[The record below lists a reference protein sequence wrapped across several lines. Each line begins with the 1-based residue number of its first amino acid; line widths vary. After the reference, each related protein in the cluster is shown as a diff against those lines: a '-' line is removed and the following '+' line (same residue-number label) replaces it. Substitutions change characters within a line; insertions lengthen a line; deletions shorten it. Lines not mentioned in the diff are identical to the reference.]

1 MFSNGFEFR
10 SLVIEIYL
18 EFEFC
23 DLEFKSFRVHKE
35 SLRISP

>member
-1 MFSNGFEFR
+1 MFSNGLEFS

-23 DLEFKSFRVHKE
+23 DLECQR
-35 SLRISP
+35 LPGP